1 MNEKDF
7 INNLKA
13 LNIDVSAEKLL
24 KLSKYYQLLIEEN
37 KKINLTAITEKELVY
52 LKHFYDSLTLSL
64 VYNFNKDITL
74 CDIGTG
80 AGFPGLVL
88 KIFFPHL
95 KIILIDSLN
104 KKIKFLEKV
113 IKELN
118 LKDVTVV
125 NTRVENYAKTN
136 RNKFDVVV
144 ARAVAKLNILCELCL
159 PLVKTNGYF
168 IAMKGDIKEEIKNI
182 DKVLKKLNSNIE
194 KIKNFKLPIEN
205 SIRNLIKIKKEGNI
219 DIKYPRFFSKIKQNP
234 L

>member
-24 KLSKYYQLLIEEN
+24 KLSKYYQLLIKEN

-125 NTRVENYAKTN
+125 STRVEDYVKTN
-136 RNKFDVVV
+136 RNKFDIVV

-182 DKVLKKLNSNIE
+182 DKVLKKLNSSIE
-194 KIKNFKLPIEN
+194 EIKNFKLPIEN

>member
-159 PLVKTNGYF
+159 PLVKINGYF

-182 DKVLKKLNSNIE
+182 DKVLKKLNSSIE
-194 KIKNFKLPIEN
+194 EIKNFKLPIEN
-205 SIRNLIKIKKEGNI
+205 SIRNLIKIKKEKNI
-219 DIKYPRFFSKIKQNP
+219 DSKYPRFFSQIKQNP

>member
-24 KLSKYYQLLIEEN
+24 KLSKYYQLLIKEN

-205 SIRNLIKIKKEGNI
+205 SIRNLIKKRR
-219 DIKYPRFFSKIKQNP
+219 KY
-234 L
+234 